1 MPGRFPPEAV
11 EAVLPA
17 AEKAVGAA
25 VAQDS
30 AALWISPAEKAD
42 IKKRLVMLKQRQS
55 TTAVRQAS
63 GRRRGSHVEMPSA
76 IKGKKVSPTLRDGAL
91 LCALWQSGACA
102 QSQEDC
108 GRTPVCHSLSHG
120 PGVWREPHSRR
131 VQREALGECR
141 GGGNSAD
148 AAEQA
153 AVAGFNL
160 LSKAFVVIL
169 QSGNRSC
176 RTLHTLPGAFAALT
190 WDIIKL
196 CQH

>member
-1 MPGRFPPEAV
+1 M
-11 EAVLPA
+11 
-17 AEKAVGAA
+17 
-25 VAQDS
+25 
-30 AALWISPAEKAD
+30 
-42 IKKRLVMLKQRQS
+42 
-55 TTAVRQAS
+55 
-63 GRRRGSHVEMPSA
+63 
-76 IKGKKVSPTLRDGAL
+76 
-91 LCALWQSGACA
+91 
-102 QSQEDC
+102 
-108 GRTPVCHSLSHG
+108 CHSLSHG

-160 LSKAFVVIL
+160 LSEAFVVIL

-176 RTLHTLPGAFAALT
+176 RTLHAPPGAFAALT